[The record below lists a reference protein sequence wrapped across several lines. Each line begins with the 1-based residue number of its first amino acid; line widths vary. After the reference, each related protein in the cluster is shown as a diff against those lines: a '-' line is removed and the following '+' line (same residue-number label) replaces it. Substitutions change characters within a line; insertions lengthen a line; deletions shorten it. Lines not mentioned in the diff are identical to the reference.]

1 MSEEHPV
8 TTPHRPRTVV
18 ALGGNAIIRRGD
30 SGTIEEQSGRAREAM
45 RGIADLAQAGHVLVL
60 THGNGPVVG
69 NILLRSE
76 AARALVP
83 PMPLYIAGA
92 DSGGGVG
99 YLLQQTLHNE
109 LVARGL
115 SRSVVTIVTQ
125 TLVHADDPAFAEP
138 TKPIGP
144 FMTEQDAQA
153 HATERDWTVREQ
165 PGGGWRR
172 VVPSPLPLEIVESS
186 AICTLA
192 ETGAIVI
199 AAGGGGVPV
208 TRSAD
213 GQLAGVDAVVDKDWT
228 GALLACALGADTY
241 IVLMEADAVYRDWG
255 TPDEHRLEHLTAEK
269 VRALLCAGA
278 LDTGTIGPKV
288 AASAYA
294 AETCGCTSILCAPEQ
309 LSQAM
314 AGEAGTRITRD

>member
-1 MSEEHPV
+1 MDASRESIE
-8 TTPHRPRTVV
+8 RPRTVV

-30 SGTIEEQSGRAREAM
+30 AGTIEQQAERAAEAM

-76 AARALVP
+76 AARELVP

-109 LVARGL
+109 LVSRGL
-115 SRSVVTIVTQ
+115 TRQVATLVTQ
-125 TLVHADDPAFAEP
+125 TVVDSADPAFSTP

-144 FMTEQDAQA
+144 FMSQDDALA
-153 HATERDWTVREQ
+153 HAEERGWTVREQ

-172 VVPSPLPLEIVESS
+172 VVPSPLPVEIVESS
-186 AICTLA
+186 AIRMLA
-192 ETGAIVI
+192 ETGTIVI

-208 TRSAD
+208 TRDDD
-213 GQLAGVDAVVDKDWT
+213 GHLAGVDAVVDKDWT
-228 GALLACALGADTY
+228 GALLACALGADTFV
-241 IVLMEADAVYRDWG
+241 VLMEADALYRGWG
-255 TPDEHRLEHLTAEK
+255 TPDEQRVETLTAAEAS
-269 VRALLCAGA
+269 ALLCSGA
-278 LDTGTIGPKV
+278 LDTGTIGPKL

-294 AETCGCTSILCAPEQ
+294 AQMCGCTSVLCSPGQ
-309 LSQAM
+309 LAQAM
-314 AGEAGTRITRD
+314 VGEAGTRVTSG

>member
-1 MSEEHPV
+1 MM
-8 TTPHRPRTVV
+8 HRPRTVV

-30 SGTIEEQSGRAREAM
+30 SGTIEQQTERAREAM
-45 RGIADLAQAGHVLVL
+45 RGIADLAEECHVLVL

-76 AARALVP
+76 AARELVP

-115 SRSVVTIVTQ
+115 SRQVVTIVTQ
-125 TLVHADDPAFAEP
+125 TVVLADDPAFADP
-138 TKPIGP
+138 SKPIGP
-144 FMTEQDAQA
+144 FMSAEDAQA
-153 HATERDWTVREQ
+153 HAAERGWTVREQ

-172 VVPSPLPLEIVESS
+172 VVPSPLPLEIVESP
-186 AICTLA
+186 AIRTLA
-192 ETGAIVI
+192 QTGAIVI

-208 TRSAD
+208 TRSHD

-241 IVLMEADAVYRDWG
+241 VVLMESDALYRSWG
-255 TPDEHRLEHLTAEK
+255 TPDAHRLAHLTAEEA
-269 VRALLCAGA
+269 RGLLCAGA
-278 LDTGTIGPKV
+278 LDSGTVGPKV
-288 AASAYA
+288 ASSAYA
-294 AETCGCTSILCAPEQ
+294 AETCGCTSLLCAPEQ
-309 LSQAM
+309 LAQAM
-314 AGEAGTRITRD
+314 AGEAGTRIVRG